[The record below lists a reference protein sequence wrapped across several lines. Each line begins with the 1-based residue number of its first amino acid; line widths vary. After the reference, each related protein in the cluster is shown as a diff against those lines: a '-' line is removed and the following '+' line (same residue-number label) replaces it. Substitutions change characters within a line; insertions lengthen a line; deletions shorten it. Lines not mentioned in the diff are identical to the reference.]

1 MIYIGADHGGFK
13 FKEKIKEF
21 LKKSEIEFE
30 DLGNLVYDP
39 HDDFPIFAFKVAEKV
54 AQTGEK
60 GILICTTGLGMAMA
74 ANKIRGIR
82 AVSVT
87 TKKAAQQS
95 REHLNANILCL
106 GANFVSFSAAKKII
120 RIWLNTNFI
129 QAEKYIRRL
138 KQIEEKENAT
148 HPNNK

>member
-1 MIYIGADHGGFK
+1 MIYLGADHGGFK

-30 DLGNLVYDP
+30 DLGNLVFDP

-54 AQTGEK
+54 AQTDEK
-60 GILICTTGLGMAMA
+60 GILICTNGLGMAMA

-82 AVSVT
+82 AVTVT
-87 TKKAAQQS
+87 SKKAAQQS

-106 GANFVSFSAAKKII
+106 GAHTISFLTAKKII
-120 RIWLNTNFI
+120 RTWLNTEFL
-129 QAEKYIRRL
+129 AKEKYIRRL
-138 KQIEEKENAT
+138 KQIEEKENAINT
-148 HPNNK
+148 NNK

>member
-1 MIYIGADHGGFK
+1 MIYLGADHGGFK

-30 DLGNLVYDP
+30 DLGNFVYDP

-74 ANKIRGIR
+74 ANKIKGIR

-87 TKKAAQQS
+87 SKKSAQQS

-106 GANFVSFSAAKKII
+106 GAHTVSFLKVKKII
-120 RIWLNTNFI
+120 RVWLKTDFFVK
-129 QAEKYIRRL
+129 EKYIRRL
-138 KQIEEKENAT
+138 KQIEEKENAI
-148 HPNNK
+148 NSCN